1 MSTVTPS
8 PAIVVLVTG
17 LFNKISPPSSPAWAN
32 TLNFVP
38 SYVKVDSATKA
49 PDPSDVNN

>member
-1 MSTVTPS
+1 M
-8 PAIVVLVTG
+8 VVLVAG
-17 LFNKISPPSSPAWAN
+17 LFNKISPPSSPDWAN

-38 SYVKVDSATKA
+38 SYVKVDSATKL